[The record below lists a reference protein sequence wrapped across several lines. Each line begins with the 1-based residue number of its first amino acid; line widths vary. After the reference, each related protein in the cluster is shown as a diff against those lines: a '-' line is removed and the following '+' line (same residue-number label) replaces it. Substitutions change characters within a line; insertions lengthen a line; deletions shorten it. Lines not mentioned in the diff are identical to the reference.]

1 MNFSGGNNRGNGNKR
16 GDEMSMEDILS
27 SIRKYVSEDGLPRN
41 EGSGEKDDDNSD
53 HVSDDQDPALN
64 VINLGMDHVVGH
76 SASPATPNIGSH
88 RNQGDSL
95 RFSEQSDLS
104 EEVITIPQQPSL
116 KQRSGPGPFD
126 KLTDALRSYGK
137 NRPKDGEKTEMETV
151 FGFVRSIV
159 EEKVD
164 KWIEDHMQSTVEE
177 AVLREIER
185 IKAEG

>member
-1 MNFSGGNNRGNGNKR
+1 
-16 GDEMSMEDILS
+16 MEDILS

-41 EGSGEKDDDNSD
+41 EGSGEKDDSNLD
-53 HVSDDQDPALN
+53 HGSCEQDLVLD
-64 VINLGMDHVVGH
+64 VINLGMDHVVGN
-76 SASPATPNIGSH
+76 SDSPATPNIGSH
-88 RNQGDSL
+88 SNQGESL
-95 RFSEQSDLS
+95 RFSEQSDLA
-104 EEVITIPQQPSL
+104 EEVITIPQHPTIG
-116 KQRSGPGPFD
+116 QRPGPGPFD